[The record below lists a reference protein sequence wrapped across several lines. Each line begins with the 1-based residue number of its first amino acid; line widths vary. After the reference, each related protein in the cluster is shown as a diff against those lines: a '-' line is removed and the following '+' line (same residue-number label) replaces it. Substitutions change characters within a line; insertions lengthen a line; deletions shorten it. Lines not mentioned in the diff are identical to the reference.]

1 MNKVVTSAEQS
12 IADMPDGATVALSG
26 FGLGHRFPN
35 TLLQALRHQGTRQLT
50 LVCNSLG
57 NAGEKGQL
65 LVENKQVKKLLASFS
80 VRPGTRTPAEAQII
94 AGELEVE
101 LIPQGILVERCR
113 AGGAGIPAFYSP
125 TAADTDLAIGKD
137 VRHFNGKAH
146 VLEHAIHLDYALLSG
161 YRADRAGNV
170 QFRGGARNF
179 NPSFAKAARVAII
192 EVDEIVE
199 IGEIPSELIDLPGI
213 FIDRVV
219 QNTHFIDARKLSRSG
234 KRAADTARNYLGK
247 PGLTRAAISRNAA
260 KIVRNDSYVNLGT
273 GIPTEV
279 SNYLEGRGVW
289 LHAENGVLG
298 YGGTVTGDAID
309 PDVFN
314 AGGQFVQPIAGTSY
328 FDSVTSFEMA
338 RGGHIDTVILGAY
351 EVDQGG
357 NVANWS
363 LADTKRGGIGGAM
376 DLVAGDAE
384 LIIVLEHRDSKDRP
398 KLRKHCTFPLTARQ
412 RVNWVVT
419 DLAVLHWVDG
429 HFVLEAVAPGF
440 TAEDIVALTEMEFAV
455 APTLAI
461 META

>member
-65 LVENKQVKKLLASFS
+65 LVENKQVKKILASFS
-80 VRPGTRTPAEAQII
+80 VRPGTRTPAETQII

-125 TAADTDLAIGKD
+125 TAADTELAIGKD
-137 VRHFNGKAH
+137 MRYFNGKAH

-199 IGEIPSELIDLPGI
+199 TGEIPSELIDLPGI

-234 KRAADTARNYLGK
+234 KRAADTARSYLGK

-351 EVDQGG
+351 EVDQDG

-363 LADTKRGGIGGAM
+363 LADAKRGGIGGAM

-398 KLRKHCTFPLTARQ
+398 KLRKHCTFPLTARR

-429 HFVLEAVAPGF
+429 RFVLEAVAPGF
-440 TAEDIVALTEMEFAV
+440 TSEDIVALTEMEFAV

>member
-1 MNKVVTSAEQS
+1 MDKVVASAKEAL
-12 IADMPDGATVALSG
+12 ADMQDGASVALAG

-35 TLLQALRHQGTRQLT
+35 TLIRELRERGTKDLT

-57 NAGEKGQL
+57 NAGEKGQM
-65 LVENKQVKKLLASFS
+65 LVENNQVAKIQVAFS
-80 VRPGTRTPAEAQII
+80 VRPNIMTAAEERIL
-94 AGELEVE
+94 AGKLDVE
-101 LIPQGILVERCR
+101 LVPQGILVERCR
-113 AGGAGIPAFYSP
+113 AGGAGIPAFWSP
-125 TAADTDLAIGKD
+125 TAADTDLADGKE
-137 VRHFNGKAH
+137 VRYFNGRKH

-199 IGEIPSELIDLPGI
+199 TGELPPELIDLPGI
-213 FIDRVV
+213 FIDRVIK
-219 QNTHFIDARKLSRSG
+219 NEIHIDARTLTRSG
-234 KRAADTARNYLGK
+234 KRPADTARTYLGK
-247 PGLTRAAISRNAA
+247 QAVTRAAISKNAA
-260 KIVRNDSYVNLGT
+260 KILRDESYVNLGT

-279 SNYLEGRGVW
+279 SNFIAGRGIW

-309 PDVFN
+309 PDVYN
-314 AGGQFVQPIAGTSY
+314 AGGPFVQAIKGTSF

-351 EVDQGG
+351 EVDEEG

-363 LADTKRGGIGGAM
+363 TSDARRGGIGGAM
-376 DLVAGDAE
+376 DLVAGDCE

-398 KLRKHCTFPLTARQ
+398 KLRKRCKLPLTAR
-412 RVNWVVT
+412 RRANWVVT
-419 DLAVLHWVDG
+419 DLAVFHLVDG
-429 HFVLEAVAPGF
+429 GYVLEAMAPGF
-440 TAEDIVALTEMEFAV
+440 TVEEIRTLTEMDFKV
-455 APTLAI
+455 APSVAV
-461 META
+461 METT

>member
-1 MNKVVTSAEQS
+1 MDKVVASAKEAL
-12 IADMPDGATVALSG
+12 ADMPDGASVALAG

-35 TLLQALRHQGTRQLT
+35 TLIRELRERGTKELT

-57 NAGEKGQL
+57 NAGEKGQM
-65 LVENKQVKKLLASFS
+65 LVENNQVAKIQVAFS
-80 VRPGTRTPAEAQII
+80 VRPNIMTAAEERIL
-94 AGELEVE
+94 AGKLEVE
-101 LIPQGILVERCR
+101 LVPQGILVERCR
-113 AGGAGIPAFYSP
+113 AGGAGIPAFWSP
-125 TAADTDLAIGKD
+125 TAADTDLADGKE
-137 VRHFNGKAH
+137 VRYFNGRKH

-199 IGEIPSELIDLPGI
+199 TGELPPELIDLPGI
-213 FIDRVV
+213 FIDRVIK
-219 QNTHFIDARKLSRSG
+219 NEIHIDARTLTRSG
-234 KRAADTARNYLGK
+234 KRSADTARSYLGK
-247 PGLTRAAISRNAA
+247 PAVTRAAISKNAA
-260 KIVRNDSYVNLGT
+260 KILRDESYVNLGT

-279 SNYLEGRGVW
+279 SNFIAGRGIW

-309 PDVFN
+309 PDVYN
-314 AGGQFVQPIAGTSY
+314 AGGQFVQAIKGTSF

-351 EVDQGG
+351 EVDEEG

-363 LADTKRGGIGGAM
+363 TSDARRGGIGGAM
-376 DLVAGDAE
+376 DLVAGDCE

-398 KLRKHCTFPLTARQ
+398 KLRKRCKLPLTAR
-412 RVNWVVT
+412 RRANWVVT
-419 DLAVLHWVDG
+419 DLAVFHLVDG
-429 HFVLEAVAPGF
+429 GYVLEAMAPGF
-440 TAEDIVALTEMEFAV
+440 TVDEIRTLTEMDFKVASNVAV
-455 APTLAI
+455 

>member
-1 MNKVVTSAEQS
+1 MDKVVASAKEAL
-12 IADMPDGATVALSG
+12 ADMPDGASVALAG

-35 TLLQALRHQGTRQLT
+35 TLIRELRERGTKELT

-57 NAGEKGQL
+57 NAGEKGQM
-65 LVENKQVKKLLASFS
+65 LVENNQVAKIQVAFS
-80 VRPGTRTPAEAQII
+80 VRPNIMTAAEERIL
-94 AGELEVE
+94 AGKLEVE
-101 LIPQGILVERCR
+101 LVPQGILVERCR
-113 AGGAGIPAFYSP
+113 AGGAGIPAFWSP
-125 TAADTDLAIGKD
+125 TAADTDLADGKE
-137 VRHFNGKAH
+137 VRYFNGRKH

-199 IGEIPSELIDLPGI
+199 TGELPPELIDLPGI
-213 FIDRVV
+213 FIDRVIK
-219 QNTHFIDARKLSRSG
+219 NEIHIDARTLTRSG
-234 KRAADTARNYLGK
+234 KRSADTARSYLGK
-247 PGLTRAAISRNAA
+247 PAVTRAAISKNAA
-260 KIVRNDSYVNLGT
+260 KILRDESYVNLGT

-279 SNYLEGRGVW
+279 SNFIAGRGIW

-309 PDVFN
+309 PDVYN
-314 AGGQFVQPIAGTSY
+314 AGGQFVQAIKGTSF

-351 EVDQGG
+351 EVDEEG

-363 LADTKRGGIGGAM
+363 TSDARRGGIGGAM
-376 DLVAGDAE
+376 DLVAGDCE

-398 KLRKHCTFPLTARQ
+398 KLRKRCKLPLPAR
-412 RVNWVVT
+412 RRANWVVT
-419 DLAVLHWVDG
+419 DLAVFHLVDG
-429 HFVLEAVAPGF
+429 GYVLEAMAPGF
-440 TAEDIVALTEMEFAV
+440 TVDEIRTLTEMDFKVASNVAV
-455 APTLAI
+455 

>member
-1 MNKVVTSAEQS
+1 MDKVVASAQQA
-12 IADMPDGATVALSG
+12 IADMPDGATVSLTG

-35 TLLQALRHQGTRQLT
+35 TLLQALLAKNVRELT

-57 NAGEKGQL
+57 ASGEKGQL
-65 LVENKQVKKLLASFS
+65 LVENHQVKKILASFS
-80 VRPGTRTPAEAQII
+80 VRPGARTAAEAQII
-94 AGELEVE
+94 AGELAVE

-125 TAADTDLAIGKD
+125 TAVDTDLAAGKD
-137 VRHFNGKAH
+137 VRYFNGKPH

-170 QFRGGARNF
+170 QFRGGAQNF

-199 IGEIPSELIDLPGI
+199 TGEIPSELIDLPGI

-219 QNTHFIDARKLSRSG
+219 QNTQFIDARTLSRSG

-247 PGLTRAAISRNAA
+247 PGVTRAAIARNAA
-260 KIVRNDSYVNLGT
+260 KILRNDSYVNLGT
-273 GIPTEV
+273 GIPTQV

-298 YGGTVTGDAID
+298 YGGIVTGDAID
-309 PDVFN
+309 PDLFN
-314 AGGQFVQPIAGTSY
+314 ASGQFVQAIAGTSY

-338 RGGHIDTVILGAY
+338 RGGHIDAVVLGAY
-351 EVDQGG
+351 EVDQEG

-363 LADTKRGGIGGAM
+363 LANAQRGGIGGAM

-398 KLRKHCTFPLTARQ
+398 KLRKRCTFPLTARR

-429 HFVLEAVAPGF
+429 RFVLEAIAPGF
-440 TAEDIVALTEMEFAV
+440 TVEEVKSLTEMEFAV
-455 APTLAI
+455 APAVAV
-461 META
+461 MQTA

>member
-1 MNKVVTSAEQS
+1 MDKVVASAKEAL
-12 IADMPDGATVALSG
+12 ADMKDGASVALAG

-35 TLLQALRHQGTRQLT
+35 TLIRELRERGTKELT

-57 NAGEKGQL
+57 NAGEKGQM
-65 LVENKQVKKLLASFS
+65 LVENNQVAKIQVAFS
-80 VRPGTRTPAEAQII
+80 VRPNIMTAAEERIL
-94 AGELEVE
+94 AGKLDVE
-101 LIPQGILVERCR
+101 LVPQGILVERCR
-113 AGGAGIPAFYSP
+113 AGGAGIPAFWSP
-125 TAADTDLAIGKD
+125 TAADTDLADGKE
-137 VRHFNGKAH
+137 VRYFNGRKH

-199 IGEIPSELIDLPGI
+199 TGELPPELIDLPGI
-213 FIDRVV
+213 FIDRVIK
-219 QNTHFIDARKLSRSG
+219 NEIHIDARTLTRSG
-234 KRAADTARNYLGK
+234 KRPADTARTYLGK
-247 PGLTRAAISRNAA
+247 KAVTRAAISKNAA
-260 KIVRNDSYVNLGT
+260 KILRDESYVNLGT

-279 SNYLEGRGVW
+279 SNFIAGRGIW

-309 PDVFN
+309 PDVYN
-314 AGGQFVQPIAGTSY
+314 AGGQFVQAIKGTSF

-351 EVDQGG
+351 EVDEEG

-363 LADTKRGGIGGAM
+363 TSDARRGGIGGAM
-376 DLVAGDAE
+376 DLVAGDCE

-398 KLRKHCTFPLTARQ
+398 KLRKRCKLPLTAR
-412 RVNWVVT
+412 RRANWVVT
-419 DLAVLHWVDG
+419 DLAVFHLVDG
-429 HFVLEAVAPGF
+429 GYVLEAMAPGF
-440 TAEDIVALTEMEFAV
+440 TVEEIRSLTEMEFKV
-455 APTLAI
+455 APNVAV
-461 META
+461 METT

>member
-1 MNKVVTSAEQS
+1 MNKVVASAAQA
-12 IADMPDGATVALSG
+12 IADMPDGATVALAG
-26 FGLGHRFPN
+26 FGLSHRFPN
-35 TLLQALRHQGTRQLT
+35 TLLHALRDKGTKQLT

-65 LVENKQVKKLLASFS
+65 LVENKQVKKLMASFS
-80 VRPGTRTPAEAQII
+80 VRPGTRTPAETQII

-101 LIPQGILVERCR
+101 LMPQGIMVERCR

-125 TAADTDLAIGKD
+125 TGVDTDLAIGKD
-137 VRHFNGKAH
+137 VRYFNGKPH
-146 VLEHAIHLDYALLSG
+146 VLEHAIQLDYALLSG

-199 IGEIPSELIDLPGI
+199 TGAIPSELIDLPGI

-219 QNTHFIDARKLSRSG
+219 QNTQFIDARTLSRSG
-234 KRAADTARNYLGK
+234 KRAADTARNYLGRA
-247 PGLTRAAISRNAA
+247 GVTRAAIARNAA
-260 KIVRNDSYVNLGT
+260 KILRNDSYVNLGT
-273 GIPTEV
+273 GIPTQV

-298 YGGTVTGDAID
+298 YGGMVTGDAID
-309 PDVFN
+309 PDVYN
-314 AGGQFVQPIAGTSY
+314 ASGQFVQAVAGTSY

-338 RGGHIDTVILGAY
+338 RGGHIDAVILGAY
-351 EVDQGG
+351 EVDQDG

-363 LADTKRGGIGGAM
+363 LANAQRGGIGGAM

-398 KLRKHCTFPLTARQ
+398 KLRKRCTFPLTARH

-429 HFVLEAVAPGF
+429 RFVLEAVAPGF
-440 TAEDIVALTEMEFAV
+440 TAEDIIALTDMEFAV
-455 APTLAI
+455 APVLTV

>member
-1 MNKVVTSAEQS
+1 MNKVVASAEYAL
-12 IADMPDGATVALSG
+12 ADMPDGATVALAG
-26 FGLGHRFPN
+26 FGLSHRFPN
-35 TLLQALRHQGTRQLT
+35 TLLHALREKGTKHLT

-65 LVENKQVKKLLASFS
+65 LVENRQVKKIMVSFS
-80 VRPGTRTPAEAQII
+80 VRPGVRTPAEAQII
-94 AGELEVE
+94 AGDLEVE
-101 LIPQGILVERCR
+101 LMPQGIMVERCR

-125 TAADTDLAIGKD
+125 TGVDTDLALGKD
-137 VRHFNGKAH
+137 VRYFNGKPH

-170 QFRGGARNF
+170 QLRGGARNF
-179 NPSFAKAARVAII
+179 NPSFAKAARIAII

-199 IGEIPSELIDLPGI
+199 TGEIPSDLIDLPGI

-219 QNTHFIDARKLSRSG
+219 QNTQFIDPRTLSRSG

-247 PGLTRAAISRNAA
+247 PGLTRAAIARNAA
-260 KIVRNDSYVNLGT
+260 KILRDDSYVNLGT
-273 GIPTEV
+273 GIPTQV

-298 YGGTVTGDAID
+298 YGGIVTGDAID
-309 PDVFN
+309 PDVYN
-314 AGGQFVQPIAGTSY
+314 ASGQFVQAIAGTSY

-338 RGGHIDTVILGAY
+338 RGGHIDAVILGAY
-351 EVDQGG
+351 EVDQDG

-363 LADTKRGGIGGAM
+363 LANAQRGGIGGAM

-398 KLRKHCTFPLTARQ
+398 KLRRHCTFPLTARR

-429 HFVLEAVAPGF
+429 RFVLEAIAPGF
-440 TAEDIVALTEMEFAV
+440 TVEEITDLTEMKFDV
-455 APTLAI
+455 GPTLAV